1 MPPPGKT
8 VDMEPDA
15 KAAMVLIMLGE
26 EIASELFKHLSV
38 DEIKALNDGMGKVRL
53 SEVDDDTQEL
63 IIEEY
68 HEMLQGDDPL
78 MLSDGRAYL
87 RNLVER
93 AMAEDEAKRLI
104 EELNAEQDLKITV
117 LDPIDPKTIANVVA
131 KEHPQTIA
139 LILAYTQ
146 PDKSAQVLSQL
157 PLETQV
163 EVCLRMASLESVNPQ
178 VLRDIEEALK
188 TEMKGLVTSR
198 GQETS
203 GVLMVAEILNSIEK
217 SQEEVIFE
225 QLQEIDP
232 DLADEI
238 RSNMFVFEDLLKI
251 DDRGIQALLKE
262 VDNNTLLYALK
273 MAADE
278 LKNKIFGNLSS
289 RAAEMIQEDMEVMGP
304 TKLSEV
310 EKAQG
315 EITALAMKLEAEGK
329 IVIAKGGGDE
339 QYV

>member
-1 MPPPGKT
+1 MST

-15 KAAMVLIMLGE
+15 KAAMVLILLGE
-26 EIASELFKHLSV
+26 EIATELFKYLSV
-38 DEIKALNDGMGKVRL
+38 EEIKALNDGMGKVKL
-53 SEVDDDTQEL
+53 NEISDETQDQL
-63 IIEEY
+63 ITEY
-68 HEMLQGDDPL
+68 REMLSGDDPL

-104 EELNAEQDLKITV
+104 EELNAEQDLTITV
-117 LDPIDPKTIANVVA
+117 LDPIDAKTIANVVG

-139 LILAYTQ
+139 LILAYTA
-146 PDKSAQVLSQL
+146 PDKSAQVLGQL

-262 VDNNTLLYALK
+262 IDNNTLLYALK
-273 MAADE
+273 MAPEE
-278 LKNKIFGNLSS
+278 LRQKIFSNLSS

-304 TKLSEV
+304 TKLSDV

-315 EITALAMKLEAEGK
+315 EITALAMKLESEGK
-329 IVIAKGGGDE
+329 IVIAKGGGDD